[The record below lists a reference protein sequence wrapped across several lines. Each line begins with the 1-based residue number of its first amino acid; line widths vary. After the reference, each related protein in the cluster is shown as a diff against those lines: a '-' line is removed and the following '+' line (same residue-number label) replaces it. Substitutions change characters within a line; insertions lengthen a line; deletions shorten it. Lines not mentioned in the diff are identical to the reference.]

1 MKSNYL
7 DIEGGE
13 CVKKKMCFLIVLLF
27 AGGCFVTPYDFVSAE
42 EFVDH
47 QTDSDDLYYSGKKTR
62 EMVKDGPMQN
72 NIP

>member
-42 EFVDH
+42 E
-47 QTDSDDLYYSGKKTR
+47 L
-62 EMVKDGPMQN
+62 
-72 NIP
+72 

>member
-1 MKSNYL
+1 MSS
-7 DIEGGE
+7 
-13 CVKKKMCFLIVLLF
+13 LIVLLF
-27 AGGCFVTPYDFVSAE
+27 GTCFVTPYDFVSAE

>member
-1 MKSNYL
+1 MTKVLCKIPPFYKMKSNYL

-42 EFVDH
+42 E
-47 QTDSDDLYYSGKKTR
+47 L
-62 EMVKDGPMQN
+62 
-72 NIP
+72 